1 MSPALPNEVSSA
13 GPRRSTSTVE
23 RPRFC
28 RCSATQ
34 TPTIPAPRTSA
45 SADFNCAVELPG
57 VVLEKKLLHAAQPAV
72 VVGSLHARIVEHL
85 RVRQDEKFLGG
96 DGLHELVHH
105 PVHPE
110 RTLD

>member
-45 SADFNCAVELPG
+45 SVFFN
-57 VVLEKKLLHAAQPAV
+57 VLQEELLHAAQPA
-72 VVGSLHARIVEHL
+72 IVFSGLDPHVIQHL
-85 RVRQDEKFLGG
+85 WVRQDEEFLGRH
-96 DGLHELVHH
+96 DADDLVHH
-105 PVHPE
+105 L
-110 RTLD
+110 LDRKRAV